1 MNSFVL
7 SQRKGPLKIEER
19 VKKNQCRWCRC
30 STNFF
35 WGFHIEKIKMDIYV
49 HRFELKAKKA
59 KRSRLATSNC
69 EFVFN

>member
-1 MNSFVL
+1 MKKEF
-7 SQRKGPLKIEER
+7 KKIN
-19 VKKNQCRWCRC
+19 VDGVDVVQI
-30 STNFF
+30 FF

-59 KRSRLATSNC
+59 KRSRLARSNC